1 MAWKGQKTFVIFG
14 NKGGTGKSMFAE
26 HLAVYLAEVDTDR
39 SVVLVDLDARQG
51 DSLLFAGGRKEKWPD
66 APSVDAFAPKDVPE
80 LTSSIDRLRKIGA
93 NIVVDCPPADSPLAM
108 EACAHADAIIF
119 PFRAGAHDLRALGRA
134 TEIARATYRPDRPPV
149 LLAAVNFYDARTLE
163 ARIAL
168 DALKERSD
176 VFTFVGVIS
185 QRTAINEALMVNLAA
200 WELRPKGPAA
210 KELRSVCANSLDALS
225 ARLR

>member
-1 MAWKGQKTFVIFG
+1 MAGKDPKIFVIFG
-14 NKGGTGKSMFAE
+14 NKGGTGKSMLAE
-26 HLAVYLAEVDTDR
+26 HLAVYLAETDLDR
-39 SVVLVDLDARQG
+39 SVVLMDLDARQG
-51 DSLLFAGGRKEKWPD
+51 DSLLFASGRTEKWAD
-66 APSVDAFAPKDVPE
+66 APAVDAFAPKDVPE
-80 LTSSIDRLRKIGA
+80 LQAAFTRLAKIGA

-108 EACAHADAIIF
+108 EACRHAEAIIF

-149 LLAAVNFYDARTLE
+149 LLAAVNFFDQRTLE

-185 QRTAINEALMVNLAA
+185 QRTSINEALMVNLAA
-200 WELRPKGPAA
+200 WELRPKSPAA
-210 KELRSVCANSLDALS
+210 KETRSVCANAVNALN
-225 ARLR
+225 ARFK